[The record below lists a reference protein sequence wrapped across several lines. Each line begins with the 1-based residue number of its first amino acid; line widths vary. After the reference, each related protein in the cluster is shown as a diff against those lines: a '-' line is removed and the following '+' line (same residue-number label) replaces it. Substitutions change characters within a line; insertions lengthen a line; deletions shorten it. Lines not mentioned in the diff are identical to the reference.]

1 MDNELLNIITA
12 IKFNVLE
19 FKVRMKDMFFE
30 HLYCVRV

>member
-1 MDNELLNIITA
+1 MDNELLNIITS

-30 HLYCVRV
+30 YLYCVRV